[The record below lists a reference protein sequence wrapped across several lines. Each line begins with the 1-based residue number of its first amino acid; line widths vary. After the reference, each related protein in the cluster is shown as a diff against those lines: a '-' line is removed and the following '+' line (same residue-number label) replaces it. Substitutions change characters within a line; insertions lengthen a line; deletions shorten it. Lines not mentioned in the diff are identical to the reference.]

1 MVLMYAAKYL
11 QLHDLVRVCLSQSA
25 ILVEEALLENACRLE
40 PKHFV
45 RLLRNP
51 STRVALANIVT
62 DEQLVQRETVASLLL
77 EACRSLTES
86 ELDEAAP
93 VLRAIAS
100 EI

>member
-1 MVLMYAAKYL
+1 MALQFAAKYL
-11 QLHDLVRVCLSQSA
+11 QLYDLVRVCLSQSA

-45 RLLRNP
+45 PLLRNP

-77 EACRSLTES
+77 AGRL
-86 ELDEAAP
+86 AG
-93 VLRAIAS
+93 
-100 EI
+100 